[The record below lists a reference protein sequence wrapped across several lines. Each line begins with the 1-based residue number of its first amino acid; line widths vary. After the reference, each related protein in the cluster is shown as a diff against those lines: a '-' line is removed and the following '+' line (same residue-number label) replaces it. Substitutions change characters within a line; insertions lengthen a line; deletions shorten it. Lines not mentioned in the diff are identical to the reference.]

1 SLIGRL
7 CRICGLY
14 PSSRHSAASSN
25 PAAETTK
32 RRYHNSRL
40 HPLQPPVLRAPQIAS
55 VQGKWLWQGGTD
67 AWQLAIGFS
76 VSSLLNSSANAAC
89 SFPLSCTGCATI
101 ISQLS
106 SSVLRFSSATNPRA
120 FKASFTSGFSPCCR
134 SHPEPIDG
142 VLAISTQSTIECRP
156 LISLS

>member
-1 SLIGRL
+1 DTIILGCIRCSHQ
-7 CRICGLY
+7 C
-14 PSSRHSAASSN
+14 
-25 PAAETTK
+25 
-32 RRYHNSRL
+32 
-40 HPLQPPVLRAPQIAS
+40 APQIAS

-76 VSSLLNSSANAAC
+76 VSSLLNSSTNTSC
-89 SFPLSCTGCATI
+89 SFPLSCTGRAPI
-101 ISQLS
+101 ISQHS

-120 FKASFTSGFSPCCR
+120 FKASFTSGFSSCCR

-156 LISLS
+156 LISLSAENPLAAFPWLCLNAPGSSPGSC